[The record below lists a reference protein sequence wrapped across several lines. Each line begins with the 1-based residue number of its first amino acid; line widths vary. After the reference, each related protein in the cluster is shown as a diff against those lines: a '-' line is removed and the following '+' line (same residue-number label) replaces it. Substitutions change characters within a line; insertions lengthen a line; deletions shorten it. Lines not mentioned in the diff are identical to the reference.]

1 MTRHE
6 QRVCIFQAAFQIPFH
21 DGEVPRLDLF
31 EEYNGTEKDE
41 TYINKK
47 VRNIEEKLDQIDEAI
62 EKHASG
68 WKVNRIGKTEL
79 AILRVAVYE
88 IMFDDDIPGK
98 VAVNEAIQ
106 LAKEYSDDKS
116 ASFINGVLSGF
127 IEE

>member
-47 VRNIEEKLDQIDEAI
+47 VRNIEEKLDQIDESI

-98 VAVNEAIQ
+98 VAVNEAIE

>member
-62 EKHASG
+62 ETHASG

-98 VAVNEAIQ
+98 VAVNEAIE